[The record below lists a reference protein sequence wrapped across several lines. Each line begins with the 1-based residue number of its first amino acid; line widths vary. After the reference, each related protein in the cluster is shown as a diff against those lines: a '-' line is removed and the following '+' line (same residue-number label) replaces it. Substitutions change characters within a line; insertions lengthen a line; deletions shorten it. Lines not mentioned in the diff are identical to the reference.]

1 MTKLLMTCGLMV
13 ALAAC
18 ASNQPAAS
26 SASSSPGTPAQVAPA
41 AGSVVAAASATTA
54 AKPAAPKLVCEE
66 TDQMGSHFQQRVCM
80 TPEQM
85 EARRKAAQ
93 AAMLSSHSVA
103 ACGNNGC
110 PGGASGPPR

>member
-1 MTKLLMTCGLMV
+1 MTKLLMTCGLLA

-18 ASNQPAAS
+18 ASNQPASS
-26 SASSSPGTPAQVAPA
+26 SASAAAPA
-41 AGSVVAAASATTA
+41 ADATAVAAPTATGAVAATTSD
-54 AKPAAPKLVCEE
+54 KPAATKLVCDE
-66 TDQMGSHFQQRVCM
+66 TEQIGSHFQQRVCM

-93 AAMLSSHSVA
+93 AAMLNQHSMA

-110 PGGASGPPR
+110 PGAASGPPL